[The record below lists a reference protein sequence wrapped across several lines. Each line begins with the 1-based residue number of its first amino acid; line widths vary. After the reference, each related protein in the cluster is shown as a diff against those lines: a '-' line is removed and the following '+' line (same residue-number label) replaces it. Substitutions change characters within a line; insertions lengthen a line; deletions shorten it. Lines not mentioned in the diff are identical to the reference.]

1 MNAFN
6 IVVDDSEQSFMIIA
20 MNRTLL
26 TWMHDFLKDNS
37 ALQKYGP
44 FLNGISRNVSRMCV
58 DRFIVGTN
66 DTKVCYDL
74 ADAVQKAVVDAIQH
88 KLIPTPS
95 EQFSSLED
103 AIKLLSD
110 K

>member
-26 TWMHDFLKDNS
+26 TWMHDFLKDS
-37 ALQKYGP
+37 TALQNYGP
-44 FLNGISRNVSRMCV
+44 FPNGINRSISLMCV
-58 DRFIVGTN
+58 DRFIVGTD

-74 ADAVQKAVVDAIQH
+74 ADAVQRAVVDAIQR

-95 EQFSSLED
+95 NQFSSLED
-103 AIKLLSD
+103 AIRLLSN

>member
-88 KLIPTPS
+88 KLIPIPS

-103 AIKLLSD
+103 AIKLLSG